1 MTFNK
6 VRGGGIIIYKHSG
19 KWHLFWYIQ
28 LLILTI
34 SSSFLS
40 QSTLFWELFK
50 WEKICNLVQIG
61 GIVMFKNLFYYV
73 TWNLHRFLFVYAVN
87 YSSEKE
93 NQNWQKSVS
102 AGHTSKKIGIGQEN
116 CNRCISSVYFRV
128 YNLPCLFEHSVLMRG
143 VKNRTEYAFWC
154 NDAFWCKNIDNIV
167 SGPQSTVQNK
177 NRGSSW
183 PL

>member
-1 MTFNK
+1 MTSILIYTATHFN
-6 VRGGGIIIYKHSG
+6 Y
-19 KWHLFWYIQ
+19 F
-28 LLILTI
+28 
-34 SSSFLS
+34 SSFQS

-93 NQNWQKSVS
+93 NRYRQVTLPKKSE
-102 AGHTSKKIGIGQEN
+102 IGIGQEN

-143 VKNRTEYAFWC
+143 VKNRTE
-154 NDAFWCKNIDNIV
+154 NAFWCKNIDNIV
-167 SGPQSTVQNK
+167 SGPQSTVQK
-177 NRGSSW
+177 KTEAVHDPYKS
-183 PL
+183 